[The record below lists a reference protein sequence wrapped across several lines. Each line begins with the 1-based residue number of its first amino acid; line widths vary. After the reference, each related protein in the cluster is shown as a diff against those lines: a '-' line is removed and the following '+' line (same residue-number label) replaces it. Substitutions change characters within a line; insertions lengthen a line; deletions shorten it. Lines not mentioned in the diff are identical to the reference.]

1 MLVVL
6 IILDTYYLNTFTLKV
21 PEGGVSAV
29 VVLRLVQRTETVSAP
44 LTQAK

>member
-21 PEGGVSAV
+21 AIGGSSSV
-29 VVLRLVQRTETVSAP
+29 P
-44 LTQAK
+44 L